1 MANEN
6 ANAATST
13 HFPPVVGVLGHVDH
27 GKTSLLDAIRK
38 SSIAD
43 REFGGIT
50 QKIGASTVETLHDGE
65 KRRITFIDTPGH
77 EAFRNM
83 RSRGAQA
90 ADIGLL
96 IVSAADG
103 VMPQTKESITLL
115 KEAKIPFI
123 VVLTKVDLP
132 TKNVEKV
139 KGEIVREN
147 VLLEGMGGDIPV
159 IEVSAKTGTNVKELL
174 DLILL
179 VQELHPK
186 EGKVISSTEPLE
198 AIVIESKRD
207 PKAGAKAT
215 IIVKNGTI
223 KTRDEVQLEGE
234 IFKVRMMTNDV
245 KAQLQEVT
253 VGDAVELL
261 GMQTV
266 PTVGSVLTNKKQE
279 EKKQQATVSTTNTN
293 EVYQPMRD
301 KNEIS
306 VILVADTEGSLEAIS
321 YSLPEDIHIISKK
334 TGEISEADVLLAKST
349 GALVISF
356 NSKIRPD
363 VQKLAITEKVLAKNY
378 NIIYEMIDEIKDV
391 LEGKQLAML
400 EEIYGVAQIQAKFP
414 FEKTFAMGIKVLDG
428 RVARGDKIRVM
439 RGEESIGESTLA
451 SLRIGKNPASKVE
464 KGHEAGAIANPYLDF
479 QVGDVIICHS

>member
-6 ANAATST
+6 ENAATIT

-38 SSIAD
+38 SSIAE

-103 VMPQTKESITLL
+103 VMPQTKESISLL
-115 KEAKIPFI
+115 KDAKIPYI

-147 VLLEGMGGDIPV
+147 VLLEGMGGDVPV

-186 EGKVISSTEPLE
+186 EGKVISSSEPLE

-215 IIVKNGTI
+215 IIIKNGTL

-234 IFKVRMMTNDV
+234 VFKVRMMTNDV

-261 GMQTV
+261 GMQDV
-266 PTVGSVLTNKKQE
+266 ASVGSMLTTKKVE
-279 EKKQQATVSTTNTN
+279 DKKQQITSANTS

-306 VILVADTEGSLEAIS
+306 IILIADTEGSLEAIT
-321 YSLPEDIHIISKK
+321 YSLPEDIHIISKR
-334 TGEISEADVLLAKST
+334 TGEISEADVLMAKST

-363 VQKLAITEKVLAKNY
+363 VQKLAMTEKILAKNY

-400 EEIYGVAQIQAKFP
+400 EEIFGVAQIQAKFP

-428 RVARGDKIRVM
+428 RVARGDKIRIM
-439 RGEESIGESTLA
+439 RGEESIGESTLS
-451 SLRIGKNPASKVE
+451 SLRINKNSASKVE
-464 KGHEAGAIANPYLDF
+464 KGHEAGVIANPYLDF